1 MKLGDR
7 KLSLPKI
14 SSKTPL
20 AWCQLSHKKVRLAV
34 ATTGIAFANIL
45 MFTQL
50 GFLSVLTKGSTQ
62 IQENLTGDLLLVSAS
77 NKSLQ
82 VKTSFPDT
90 YLYQAEATD
99 GVASASPVYLSW
111 GRWVNPESL
120 SQQKTSNKPLS
131 FDFVRIIA
139 FNPSQ
144 PPVLNI
150 PEVNRYTPQLNKPH
164 TVLFDRLSGASL
176 GEIPELLNREG
187 DLVTMMDNSRTH
199 IVGAF
204 TMGRSFYESG
214 NVIMSDWTYVQ
225 HNTRHSL
232 DRVTIGVITLEPG
245 ANIDLVSNRLR
256 KTLPEDVAV
265 LTHAELIETEE
276 IFQASQPAG
285 IILKFGTVV
294 GFIVG
299 LIILYQVLYA
309 DVSDHLPEYAT
320 LKAIGYSDRYFI
332 VVVLQEALILGLIG
346 FLPGFLVSLWLYQL
360 LATLTQIQLIMRLN
374 VVINVFLLSTIM
386 CCISGFLATSK
397 LRSADPADVF

>member
-1 MKLGDR
+1 MKLGH

-50 GFLSVLTKGSTQ
+50 GFLSVLTKSTTQ
-62 IQENLTGDLLLVSAS
+62 IQENLTGDLLLISAS

-82 VKTSFPDT
+82 IRTSFPNT
-90 YLYQAEATD
+90 YLYQAEAID

-120 SQQKTSNKPLS
+120 SPRNTSSKPPS

-150 PEVNRYTPQLNKPH
+150 PEVNRYTSQLNKPH
-164 TVLFDRLSGASL
+164 TVLFDRLSASSL
-176 GEIPELLNREG
+176 GEIPELLNRNT
-187 DLVTMMDNSRTH
+187 DLVTMMSNHRTN

-204 TMGRSFYESG
+204 TMGRSFFESG

-225 HNTRHSL
+225 HDPRHSL

-245 ANIDLVSNRLR
+245 ANLDRVLNRLR

-265 LTHAELIETEE
+265 LTHEELIEQEQ
-276 IFQASQPAG
+276 IYQASQPAG
-285 IILKFGTVV
+285 IVLKFGTIV

-320 LKAIGYSDRYFI
+320 LKAIGYSDKYFI
-332 VVVLQEALILGLIG
+332 FVVLQEAVILGLIG
-346 FLPGFLVSLWLYQL
+346 FLPGFLISLWLYQL
-360 LATLTQIQLIMRLN
+360 LATLTQIQLIMRSS
-374 VVINVFLLSTIM
+374 VVINVFILSMIM
-386 CCISGFLATSK
+386 CCISGLLATSK